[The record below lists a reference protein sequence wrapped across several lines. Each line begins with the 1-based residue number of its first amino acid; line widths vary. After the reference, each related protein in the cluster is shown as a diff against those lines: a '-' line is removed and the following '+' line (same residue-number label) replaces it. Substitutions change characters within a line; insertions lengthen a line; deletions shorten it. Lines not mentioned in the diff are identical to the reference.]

1 MAVEERLKGIKPLQG
16 ELVTLPSVQELRPV
30 DSFEEAY
37 VAEIDIKSSN
47 IVVKLLDT
55 HYPRNPE
62 LSLSH
67 LRRLLRPESLPEP
80 LKKELEESQ
89 KIQDPSSK
97 PAATIHVL
105 IPPPLPEISEVQTLL
120 APYAPKMPVE
130 TEPDATE
137 SSPEPLRPTIRVQ
150 KTLIPTKPPT
160 TAAEAVEW
168 SQKNWST
175 VYNPA
180 ARSATHAPPQV
191 QLLRAR
197 ECISPRAGYYL
208 ALAKEVADETL
219 RSGRGRGVGAVIVD
233 PELST
238 GKSADADEL
247 LNSVV
252 AVAGDTR
259 WWKASLDKEAEEATQ
274 EKKEYNLDD
283 EAGPESHAVMRGVAM
298 VSRKRLALNDPVHFE
313 MESSTPS
320 EVESAPLSPTSLE
333 SHFFQLPN
341 LLKSSKG
348 GYLCTALDLYITH
361 EPCICCSMGMLL
373 SRFRS
378 ITVLQSGM
386 RRSRGSNALD
396 AVNGYGLHW
405 REELN
410 WRAIGF
416 EFVESAERGE
426 AEGEFNA

>member
-1 MAVEERLKGIKPLQG
+1 MAAEERLKGITPLQG

-47 IVVKLLDT
+47 VVVKLLDT

-62 LSLSH
+62 VSLSH
-67 LRRLLRPESLPEP
+67 LRRLLRPENLPEP
-80 LKKELEESQ
+80 LKQELEDLGPQQ
-89 KIQDPSSK
+89 KPVAS
-97 PAATIHVL
+97 IHVL
-105 IPPPLPEISEVQTLL
+105 IPPPLPELSEVQALL
-120 APYAPKMPVE
+120 APYTPKLRIDG
-130 TEPDATE
+130 EPDT
-137 SSPEPLRPTIRVQ
+137 SGPERQPTVRIQR
-150 KTLIPTKPPT
+150 TLISTKPPT
-160 TAAEAVEW
+160 TADEALEW
-168 SQKNWST
+168 SRTKWST

-191 QLLRAR
+191 QLVRAKAS
-197 ECISPRAGYYL
+197 ISPRAGYYI

-219 RSGRGRGVGAVIVD
+219 QSNRGRGVGAVIVD
-233 PELST
+233 PELAT
-238 GKSADADEL
+238 GKPDDANDL

-259 WWKASLDKEAEEATQ
+259 WWKASLEHARP
-274 EKKEYNLDD
+274 EKKEEYGIDD
-283 EAGPESHAVMRGVAM
+283 EAGPESHAVMRGISM
-298 VSRKRLALNDPVHFE
+298 VSQKRKASNSPVTDDE
-313 MESSTPS
+313 AETPLLLPELS
-320 EVESAPLSPTSLE
+320 EAGSAPLSPTSLE

-348 GYLCTALDLYITH
+348 GYLCTGLDLYITH

-378 ITVLQSGM
+378 ITVLHSGM
-386 RRSRGSNALD
+386 RRSAGSNALD
-396 AVNGYGLHW
+396 AVHGYGLHW

-416 EFVESAERGE
+416 EFSESAEGDGK
-426 AEGEFNA
+426 AEDEFNA